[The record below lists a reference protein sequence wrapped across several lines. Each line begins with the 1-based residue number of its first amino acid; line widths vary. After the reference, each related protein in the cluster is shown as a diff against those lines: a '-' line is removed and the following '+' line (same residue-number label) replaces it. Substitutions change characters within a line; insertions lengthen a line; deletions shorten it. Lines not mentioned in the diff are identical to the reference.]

1 MFSETRAAE
10 RDGTKRL
17 DVLASYSTLS
27 SVIYYASAI
36 ALLHGLRTDF
46 DPGYRYLSEYA
57 RGPYGALMT
66 STFFVLSAGSL
77 ALSLGLCRS
86 VVSRLRFVP
95 GLLLW
100 LTWACAV
107 FLAGIYTSDLQG
119 TPHTRIGRIHDQ
131 MGMIAFPSATVALL
145 LLSLALRWE
154 KGWHSVWRPAMLLS
168 VVALVSFL
176 VLDRFG
182 QMGLGG
188 LDQRIFLAATLL
200 WMWIIGKRM
209 LVIAKGDGAPMV
221 RTKGI
226 APVSRRSFTY
236 HTSL

>member
-1 MFSETRAAE
+1 MFSETKTAE
-10 RDGTKRL
+10 RDATKWL
-17 DVLASYSTLS
+17 DVLASYITLS
-27 SVIYYASAI
+27 SVIYYAAVI
-36 ALLHGLRTDF
+36 ALLHVLRTDY

-66 STFFVLSAGSL
+66 STFFVLSAGSF

-86 VVSRLRFVP
+86 IVSRLRFLP
-95 GLLLW
+95 GLALW
-100 LTWACAV
+100 LTWTGAV

-131 MGMIAFPSATVALL
+131 MGMIAFPSATVALV

-154 KGWHSVWRPAMLLS
+154 KGWRSVWRPAMFLS
-168 VVALVSFL
+168 AVALVSFL

-182 QMGLGG
+182 QMDLGG
-188 LDQRIFLAATLL
+188 LDQRIFLAATLI

-209 LVIAKGDGAPMV
+209 LVIAKGDGGPM
-221 RTKGI
+221 
-226 APVSRRSFTY
+226 ARSMG
-236 HTSL
+236 

>member
-10 RDGTKRL
+10 REGTKRL

-36 ALLHGLRTDF
+36 ALLHLLRTDF
-46 DPGYRYLSEYA
+46 DPRYRYLSEYA

-77 ALSLGLCRS
+77 ALFLGLCRS
-86 VVSRLRFVP
+86 VTWRLRFVP
-95 GLLLW
+95 GLVLW
-100 LTWACAV
+100 LIWACAV

-119 TPHTRIGRIHDQ
+119 TPHTRIGLIHDQ
-131 MGMIAFPSATVALL
+131 MGMIAFPSATFALL
-145 LLSLALRWE
+145 LLSLPLRWE
-154 KGWHSVWRPAMLLS
+154 KEWRPVWRPAMLLS

-188 LDQRIFLAATLL
+188 LDQRIFLAATLI
-200 WMWIIGKRM
+200 WMWIIGRRM

-221 RTKGI
+221 S
-226 APVSRRSFTY
+226 APG
-236 HTSL
+236 